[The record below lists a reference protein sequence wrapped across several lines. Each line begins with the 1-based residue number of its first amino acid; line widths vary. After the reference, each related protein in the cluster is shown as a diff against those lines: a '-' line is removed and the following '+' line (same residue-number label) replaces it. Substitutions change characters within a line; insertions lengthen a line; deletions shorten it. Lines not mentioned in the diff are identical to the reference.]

1 MANIVLTPENPAYEG
16 GSWHIEAMSNKWIID
31 TGIYYYDIENI
42 TKSNLA
48 FCKMVDKEIE
58 YKQSNQ
64 RDLDSAYGIFT
75 ENSTE

>member
-1 MANIVLTPENPAYEG
+1 
-16 GSWHIEAMSNKWIID
+16 MSNKWIID

-75 ENSTE
+75 ENSTEVSTEIVLPQQQDWWKESVEQI